1 MKLLLLVLAL
11 CLIDASAPTMTI
23 TAPAMYT
30 HNSYRG
36 RPDLGLAVAIDKAG
50 TGHGHFDANRLFAVL
65 AGKNADKERNHLE
78 RLYGRGKFHAFMQTW
93 TFSGRD
99 LEQLLR
105 DNRVTL
111 PSSPRVSPDDGKA
124 MSIAIYHD
132 GIMPTGKFDCGYMME
147 HIISHPI
154 HVALMHD
161 IDMHQLHGAKH
172 NANFHVMFTRVV
184 LDLKNDYRH
193 VSS

>member
-1 MKLLLLVLAL
+1 MKLLLLILAL
-11 CLIDASAPTMTI
+11 GLIDASAPTMTI
-23 TAPAMYT
+23 TSPAMYI

-36 RPDLGLAVAIDKAG
+36 TPDLGLALAIDEAG
-50 TGHGHFDANRLFAVL
+50 SRRGHFDANRLFGVL
-65 AGKNADKERNHLE
+65 AGKNADAERNRLE
-78 RLYGRGKFHAFMQTW
+78 RLYGRGKFQAFMQTW

-105 DNRVTL
+105 YNHVTL
-111 PSSPRVSPDDGKA
+111 PSSPRVSPSDGKA

-147 HIISHPI
+147 HIMSHPI

-161 IDMHQLHGAKH
+161 VDMHQLYGAKH
-172 NANFHVMFTRVV
+172 NANFHVIFTRVV
-184 LDLKNDYRH
+184 LDLKNDYGH
-193 VSS
+193 VST